1 MNSKQSGPTQSNR
14 RRFLKG
20 SAALLGAAA
29 LEGVR
34 PASAQAPYTPPVI
47 PNNDIRPV
55 GEISRYEQL
64 VRTGDV
70 QFAFSPLQHLHG
82 IITPSHLHFYQNHEK
97 GNIFDIDPAQHR
109 LTIFGMVD
117 RPLVLTMDEIKRL
130 PHVSRI
136 RFIEC
141 NANGSTRRV
150 KAAKTI
156 QDAHG
161 MVSCAEWT
169 GVPLSLLL
177 QEAGVQSGAKWLVCS
192 SADTSNHSSAVPIEK
207 AMADGIAAYGMNG
220 EAPRLENGYPLRLL
234 LPGYGGRINVKW
246 LNRIKVVDQ
255 AYFTTQDRTSY
266 MQHTPAGEGAF
277 LLAGGKA
284 IEWHFSSYA
293 KSVITY
299 PTGGHVLPGSGR
311 YVISGLA
318 WSGGGAVRRVDVT
331 TDGGRTWNEARLEE
345 PVLNRAFTRF
355 NFPWT
360 WNGAE
365 TVIASR
371 CTDETG
377 TVQAS
382 MTELEKNW
390 GSDPSAACVDVMG
403 AENCNRIPRRAARAY
418 IMNWRVMRDGTV
430 QNAME
435 NMPDDTVIHGG
446 EVHHG

>member
-1 MNSKQSGPTQSNR
+1 MNSKRSGR
-14 RRFLKG
+14 RKFLKS
-20 SAALLGAAA
+20 SAAMIGMAAVGGIRPAAA
-29 LEGVR
+29 QE
-34 PASAQAPYTPPVI
+34 PYTPPVI
-47 PNNDIRPV
+47 PNRGIRPV

-70 QFAFSPLQHLHG
+70 QFAFTPLQHLHG

-117 RPLVLTMDEIKRL
+117 RPLVLTMDELKRL
-130 PHVSRI
+130 PSVSRI
-136 RFIEC
+136 YFIEC
-141 NANGSTRRV
+141 NANGGTGRV
-150 KAAKTI
+150 KNAKTI

-161 MVSCAEWT
+161 MVSCSEWT

-177 QEAGVQSGAKWLVCS
+177 QEAGVQRGAKWLVAS

-207 AMADGIAAYGMNG
+207 AMADGLAAYGMNG

-255 AYFTTQDRTSY
+255 PYMTTQDRTSY
-266 MQHTPAGEGAF
+266 MEHTPAGEGAF
-277 LLAGGKA
+277 LLASGKA
-284 IEWHFSSYA
+284 IEWHYAMYA

-299 PTGGHVLPGSGR
+299 PTGGHVLPGPGR
-311 YVISGLA
+311 YVITGLA
-318 WSGGGAVRRVDVT
+318 WSGGGAVRRVEVT
-331 TDGGRTWNEARLEE
+331 TDGGRTWRDAQLQEPILRYAFAR
-345 PVLNRAFTRF
+345 FH
-355 NFPWT
+355 FPWT
-360 WNGAE
+360 WNGEE
-365 TVIASR
+365 TIIASR

-377 TVQAS
+377 TVQAT

-390 GSDPSAACVDVMG
+390 GVDTSAACRDVMG
-403 AENCNRIPRRAARAY
+403 DQCNKIPRRANRAY
-418 IMNWRVMRDGTV
+418 VMNWRVLRDGTI

-435 NMPDDTVIHGG
+435 NLPNDEVIEGG
-446 EVHHG
+446 EIHH